1 LASASERYLSSPL
14 FANEFSDSEN
24 IQ

>member
-1 LASASERYLSSPL
+1 LASATERYLSSPL